1 MKKKD
6 AVLKL
11 WRECFDDSDQ
21 YVDMFFSE
29 VYRDDDALLLEQ
41 DNRPISSMLLQR
53 YAMNFHGVTVSVSYV
68 CGAATTRKS
77 RDQGCMST
85 LMREALRCS
94 YDRGDMLCTLIPA
107 NDWLYHYYGHFCFS
121 PVFYVDI
128 ERYTS
133 AHTFRHEGVYTLYEA
148 LDTPEAYS
156 FFREMME
163 RRKCTVQHTEEQYH
177 QILMDNSADAGIV
190 TAIADCAG
198 HPVAMAF
205 AVPVDGEAVVKDV
218 LSIDEDARSAV
229 LEEVHKEFA
238 DMPVTVY
245 GYYKSADGELRQRGM
260 ARIVNASQCLSI
272 IGQAYPKM
280 KLALRLTDPVI
291 TENNGIFLLSEGEC
305 RKVDNHEGKLDYD
318 IDIEVL
324 TSIVFGNDVTR
335 HILDFPAV
343 RPFISLMLD

>member
-1 MKKKD
+1 MYHP
-6 AVLKL
+6 A
-11 WRECFDDSDQ
+11 
-21 YVDMFFSE
+21 
-29 VYRDDDALLLEQ
+29 YRGTIPPDIDGQLSRCRHSHCNSRL
-41 DNRPISSMLLQR
+41 RRSS
-53 YAMNFHGVTVSVSYV
+53 
-68 CGAATTRKS
+68 
-77 RDQGCMST
+77 GCYGI
-85 LMREALRCS
+85 RC
-94 YDRGDMLCTLIPA
+94 P
-107 NDWLYHYYGHFCFS
+107 
-121 PVFYVDI
+121 
-128 ERYTS
+128 
-133 AHTFRHEGVYTLYEA
+133 
-148 LDTPEAYS
+148 
-156 FFREMME
+156 
-163 RRKCTVQHTEEQYH
+163 RRR
-177 QILMDNSADAGIV
+177 
-190 TAIADCAG
+190 
-198 HPVAMAF
+198 
-205 AVPVDGEAVVKDV
+205 EAVVKDV

-272 IGQAYPKM
+272 IAQAYPKM